1 MVLDLEKRVAWQGA
15 FRWLAGVNELLYL
28 GRICI
33 ATSRTRLKV
42 GVEKNAPL
50 CLWMGE
56 SQR

>member
-1 MVLDLEKRVAWQGA
+1 MVVTLRSELLGRGA
-15 FRWLAGVNELLYL
+15 FRWLAGVNELLFL